1 MAEFINLGNSGFA
14 RARNGEY
21 VDKSALIRYVNSTLR
36 TERQFTCVCRSRRF
50 GKSMAAKMLC
60 AYYDKSCDSKALFD
74 GLNISLDASC
84 GKYLN
89 KFPVI
94 YLDITDFTTTV
105 GAYSDDM
112 IKRMDQRI
120 CADLQSVYTSVKINE
135 GSDLMSYLLQVV
147 EHTGE
152 QFIMIIDEWDT
163 ICREAPKHQELMKQ
177 YVDWLRRLFKSANT
191 DRVFAG
197 VYMTGILPIKQYNTQ
212 SALNNFEEYTMVSPG
227 PLSQFFGFT
236 TDEVSGLSEK
246 YHLDIDEVKRWYDGY
261 KIGEMQSMYNPY
273 SVMKAVGRGVYESF
287 WTNTETYES
296 LRSYI
301 TLNFE
306 GLRDDVIVLL
316 SGGSVPVN
324 VQLFSNNIQH
334 IKSKDDALTTLIHLG
349 YLSYDRTSQT
359 VSIPNHEVHLEFENS
374 IKESNWGEVVDAI
387 NNSERL
393 LQLTLSGNSDEVA
406 KAIDTIHSDGS
417 VSIIKYNDENSL
429 ACILS
434 LAYYSARKDYQIVR
448 EMPAGLG
455 FADLA
460 FVPRKNVSLPA
471 LIVELKYNQSAET
484 AISQIKQKRYTQS
497 LQGYTGNVLLV
508 GINYDKQTKKHS
520 CVIESIVL

>member
-74 GLNISLDASC
+74 GLNISLDASY

-163 ICREAPKHQELMKQ
+163 ICREAPKHQE
-177 YVDWLRRLFKSANT
+177 
-191 DRVFAG
+191 
-197 VYMTGILPIKQYNTQ
+197 
-212 SALNNFEEYTMVSPG
+212 
-227 PLSQFFGFT
+227 
-236 TDEVSGLSEK
+236 
-246 YHLDIDEVKRWYDGY
+246 
-261 KIGEMQSMYNPY
+261 
-273 SVMKAVGRGVYESF
+273 
-287 WTNTETYES
+287 
-296 LRSYI
+296 
-301 TLNFE
+301 
-306 GLRDDVIVLL
+306 
-316 SGGSVPVN
+316 
-324 VQLFSNNIQH
+324 
-334 IKSKDDALTTLIHLG
+334 
-349 YLSYDRTSQT
+349 
-359 VSIPNHEVHLEFENS
+359 
-374 IKESNWGEVVDAI
+374 
-387 NNSERL
+387 
-393 LQLTLSGNSDEVA
+393 
-406 KAIDTIHSDGS
+406 
-417 VSIIKYNDENSL
+417 
-429 ACILS
+429 
-434 LAYYSARKDYQIVR
+434 
-448 EMPAGLG
+448 
-455 FADLA
+455 
-460 FVPRKNVSLPA
+460 
-471 LIVELKYNQSAET
+471 
-484 AISQIKQKRYTQS
+484 
-497 LQGYTGNVLLV
+497 
-508 GINYDKQTKKHS
+508 
-520 CVIESIVL
+520 